1 MVHVKLEKKGE
12 DVTKVEAKGHA
23 GYAKYGKDIVC
34 AAVSSVM
41 QTALLG
47 VKDVS
52 DANVSYV
59 SNDETGYLSFTITD
73 ATEDVRVKQQAI
85 LRAME
90 LGLRDLEKGYKAY
103 VKMEV
108 NLQCL

>member
-1 MVHVKLEKKGE
+1 MVHVKLEKTGE

-23 GYAKYGKDIVC
+23 GYAKYGRDIVC
-34 AAVSSVM
+34 ASASVII

-47 VKDVS
+47 VRDVS
-52 DANVSYV
+52 DANVRFV
-59 SNDETGYLSFTITD
+59 RNDEAGYISFTI
-73 ATEDVRVKQQAI
+73 APTEENIRVRQQAI
-85 LRAME
+85 LQAMV

-108 NLQCL
+108 SNLCL